1 MSVLGDILVS
11 IFPHFAAF
19 GLNTETYSVFDPNV
33 GKCGKN
39 ADQNNSEYGHFLRS
53 DFNCILPVFY
63 NCVNYK
69 EIIIDN
75 NDNNNNKKVSDVGV
89 SLGLFEVFQNFFFS
103 VWVFLHLK
111 STNRSASEKREVNF
125 NSSLPLSPASRTL
138 RHYPVDY
145 CRELPL
151 CIASD
156 RT

>member
-1 MSVLGDILVS
+1 MWENAGKMRTRITPNTDTFYAVILIVFYQYFTIVS
-11 IFPHFAAF
+11 II
-19 GLNTETYSVFDPNV
+19 D
-33 GKCGKN
+33 
-39 ADQNNSEYGHFLRS
+39 
-53 DFNCILPVFY
+53 
-63 NCVNYK
+63 K

-75 NDNNNNKKVSDVGV
+75 NDSNNNKKVSDVGV

-151 CIASD
+151 RIASD

>member
-1 MSVLGDILVS
+1 MWENGGKMRTRITPNTDTFYAVILIVFYQYFTIVS
-11 IFPHFAAF
+11 II
-19 GLNTETYSVFDPNV
+19 D
-33 GKCGKN
+33 
-39 ADQNNSEYGHFLRS
+39 
-53 DFNCILPVFY
+53 
-63 NCVNYK
+63 K

-138 RHYPVDY
+138 RYYPVDY

-151 CIASD
+151 RIASD

>member
-1 MSVLGDILVS
+1 MWENAGKMRTRITPNTDTFYAVILIVFYQYFTIVS
-11 IFPHFAAF
+11 II
-19 GLNTETYSVFDPNV
+19 D
-33 GKCGKN
+33 
-39 ADQNNSEYGHFLRS
+39 
-53 DFNCILPVFY
+53 
-63 NCVNYK
+63 K

-75 NDNNNNKKVSDVGV
+75 NDNNNKKVSDVGV

-138 RHYPVDY
+138 RYYPVDY

-151 CIASD
+151 RIASD